1 MGCDAPTSP
10 LTADGNADRKGIL
23 AALLF
28 TFTGW
33 IADIGTAK
41 TDRLQYA

>member
-23 AALLF
+23 GSLRFA
-28 TFTGW
+28 FTGW
-33 IADIGTAK
+33 VAMATNTK
-41 TDRLQYA
+41 TDGL